1 MTLFLLYVLV
11 IQINNNKRKKTMN
24 DYIIWFNKNKLIYRI
39 EILNKDMFK
48 IIQNNK
54 ILKRKYFRFLE
65 IINDNVIN
73 FVLPKTFYNT
83 ILVNFVRDMENI
95 GFNKHSYLKV

>member
-1 MTLFLLYVLV
+1 
-11 IQINNNKRKKTMN
+11 MN

-54 ILKRKYFRFLE
+54 I
-65 IINDNVIN
+65 
-73 FVLPKTFYNT
+73 
-83 ILVNFVRDMENI
+83 
-95 GFNKHSYLKV
+95 